1 MFLLYFQPESA
12 IKSDWLAIFEQR
24 MVAPILGNQLLPSQY
39 AAMLIIA
46 KRKLQNL
53 DGLMRLPPPPP
64 DTQRPLPPSS
74 TFPQSL

>member
-53 DGLMRLPPPPP
+53 DGLPPPP